1 MKFLGKLIVALLV
14 AVLVVILGLYILLQ
28 TRWGAGWITDW
39 VNAHS
44 DYHITFDEMDHRF
57 SSPSHVML
65 KNVTFGRNG
74 QPATLVAQSVDIGL
88 STRQI
93 TDPFHVDAII
103 LREGTLNISPDT
115 ASIPFQ
121 ADRLQLSDMAF
132 NSPNSAWNLS
142 AQRVNGGLTPWLPE
156 AGRILGSKAK
166 IELSAG
172 SLTLNGIP
180 ASNVL
185 IQGDIDNDE
194 VNFNNLGADVARGSL
209 TGNARRSADGSWQV
223 DNLRL
228 SDIRLQ
234 SDKSLV
240 DLLRPVV
247 TLPSLKLGR
256 VDVTDARLQGPNWAV
271 TDLDMTLRDI
281 TFSNGD
287 WQSEEGKLS
296 LNASEFI
303 YGSLHF
309 FDPIANVNLSQQGL
323 EISQLT
329 SRWEGGMIRTRGAWT
344 RSDKGLTLDD
354 VAIAGLEYTLPEDW
368 KTQWMT
374 PLPAWLNRV
383 TVTKFSASRNLIID
397 IDPAF
402 PFQLTALDGYGNQ
415 LQLAR
420 NRQWGIWSGS
430 ATLNAA
436 AATFNRVDVRRPSIA
451 LNANAS
457 TLNISELS
465 AFVGKG
471 MLEATATISQQ
482 PERQLALSLNGRA
495 IPANV
500 LENWGWPKVPVQGDA
515 NMRLVARGQLKADQ
529 PLKPTVNATLTVTAA
544 NGQQQQ
550 QTMQGGVVAGSPVA
564 SAPSSTPD
572 AASPSPQPQAN
583 PFQ

>member
-14 AVLVVILGLYILLQ
+14 AVLVAILGLYILLQ

-57 SSPSHVML
+57 SSPSHVLL

-88 STRQI
+88 SSRQI

-156 AGRILGSKAK
+156 AGRILGSKAR

-194 VNFNNLGADVARGSL
+194 VNFTTLGADVARGSL
-209 TGNARRSADGSWQV
+209 TGNARRNADGGWQV

-240 DLLRPVV
+240 DLLYPV
-247 TLPSLKLGR
+247 TSLPLLKLGR
-256 VDVTDARLQGPNWAV
+256 VDVTNARLEGPNWAV

-281 TFSNGD
+281 TFSNND
-287 WQSEEGKLS
+287 WQSEEGRVS
-296 LNASEFI
+296 LDATEFI

-309 FDPIANVNLSQQGL
+309 FDPIANANLSSKGV

-329 SRWEGGMIRTRGAWT
+329 SRWEGGMIRARGEWT
-344 RSDKGLTLDD
+344 RNDKGLTLAD

-368 KTQWMT
+368 RKQWMT
-374 PLPAWLNRV
+374 PLPEWLNRV

-402 PFQLTALDGYGNQ
+402 PFQLTALDGYGN
-415 LQLAR
+415 LLELVR
-420 NRQWGIWSGS
+420 NRQWGIWSGN

-451 LNANAS
+451 LNANS
-457 TLNISELS
+457 NNITISELS
-465 AFVGKG
+465 AFAGKG
-471 MLEATATISQQ
+471 MLEATASIAQQ
-482 PERQLALSLNGRA
+482 PERQIALSLNGRA
-495 IPANV
+495 VPANV
-500 LENWGWPKVPVQGDA
+500 LENWGWPQVPLQGDA
-515 NMRLVARGQLKADQ
+515 NMRLSARGQLNADR
-529 PLKPTVNATLTVTAA
+529 PLKPTVNATLTINAA
-544 NGQQQQ
+544 NGQQIQ
-550 QTMQGGVVAGSPVA
+550 QTMQAGVVAGTPSTPE
-564 SAPSSTPD
+564 APSTTE
-572 AASPSPQPQAN
+572 QPQAN

>member
-14 AVLVVILGLYILLQ
+14 AVLVAILGLYILLQ

-57 SSPSHVML
+57 SSPSHVLL

-88 STRQI
+88 SSRQI

-156 AGRILGSKAK
+156 AGRILGSKAR

-185 IQGDIDNDE
+185 IQGDIDNDQ
-194 VNFNNLGADVARGSL
+194 VNFTTLGADVARGSL
-209 TGNARRSADGSWQV
+209 TGNARRNADGGWQV

-240 DLLRPVV
+240 DLLRPV
-247 TLPSLKLGR
+247 TSLPSLKLGR

-281 TFSNGD
+281 TISNND

-309 FDPIANVNLSQQGL
+309 FDPIANANLSGKGV

-329 SRWEGGMIRTRGAWT
+329 SRWEGGMIRTRGEWT
-344 RSDKGLTLDD
+344 RSDKGLTLAD

-368 KTQWMT
+368 KKQWMT
-374 PLPAWLNRV
+374 PLPEWLNRV

-397 IDPAF
+397 IDPTF
-402 PFQLTALDGYGNQ
+402 PFQLTALDGYGNL

-420 NRQWGIWSGS
+420 NRQWGIWSGN

-451 LNANAS
+451 LSANS
-457 TLNISELS
+457 NNITISELS
-465 AFVGKG
+465 AFAGKG
-471 MLEATATISQQ
+471 MLEATASITQQ
-482 PERQLALSLNGRA
+482 PERQIALSLNGRA
-495 IPANV
+495 VPANV
-500 LENWGWPKVPVQGDA
+500 LENWGWPQVPVQGDA
-515 NMRLVARGQLKADQ
+515 NMRLSARGQLSADR
-529 PLKPTVNATLTVTAA
+529 PLKPTVNATLTMTVA
-544 NGQQQQ
+544 NGQQIQ
-550 QTMQGGVVAGSPVA
+550 QTMQAGVVSGAP
-564 SAPSSTPD
+564 APSPTPEAP
-572 AASPSPQPQAN
+572 AATEQPQAN